1 MLNLSNPLNLN
12 QPDMA
17 RILPLFLLFL
27 FAVNLPAQEDF
38 RIVGYLPY
46 YRFGF
51 SDQINFEQLT
61 HLNIAFAN
69 PEMDGHLDVGGQ
81 NIDPIVS
88 IGKDNGLTVLI
99 SMGGGLTAAW
109 RDAWQFWMQ
118 APNRAEYIHNIM
130 EFVRVHELDGVDM
143 DLEGAD
149 VNALYS
155 PFVLELRDSL
165 AAEGKLLTA
174 ALPGSNRDPDISDA
188 ALNAFDW
195 INIMVY
201 NLTGPWAPNSP
212 GPHSPYS
219 FAVSSINNWFSQGVP
234 AERLTLGVPF
244 YGWDFSSSPV
254 ASFTYRA
261 IVEENPENAFNDQ
274 AGLRYYNGIPTIQNK
289 TLLAMNLV
297 SGIMI
302 WEIGQDSYTEY
313 SLLNAIYETV
323 YPPSGIEPAAPEDVF
338 SAFPNPFSEELSI
351 QNQSDSS
358 LGLRLTA
365 MDGRALRQFT
375 VDAHSTYWLNT
386 TSLTSGMYVLQVL
399 GQENPQAY
407 KVLRY

>member
-1 MLNLSNPLNLN
+1 
-12 QPDMA
+12 MA
-17 RILPLFLLFL
+17 RLLPLSLLLLFA
-27 FAVNLPAQEDF
+27 FNLPAQEDF

-69 PEMDGHLDVGGQ
+69 PEMDGQLDVGGE

-88 IGKDNGLTVLI
+88 IGKANGLTVLI

-165 AAEGKLLTA
+165 TSDGKLLTA
-174 ALPGSNRDPDISDA
+174 ALPGSNRDPDISNA

-195 INIMVY
+195 VNMMVY

-212 GPHSPYS
+212 GSHSPYS

-244 YGWDFSSSPV
+244 YGWDFSTNPV
-254 ASFTYRA
+254 PSFTYRT
-261 IVEENPENAFNDQ
+261 IVAENPDNAFNDQ
-274 AGLRYYNGIPTIQNK
+274 AGQRYYNGIPTIQNK
-289 TLLAMNLV
+289 TILAMELV
-297 SGIMI
+297 SGVMI

-323 YPPSGIEPAAPEDVF
+323 YPPSGTQQAPFADAL

-351 QNQSDSS
+351 QNESDSP
-358 LGLRLTA
+358 LDLRLA
-365 MDGRALRQFT
+365 SMDGRALQQFT
-375 VDAHSTYWLNT
+375 VDARSTQWLST
-386 TSLTSGMYVLQVL
+386 TALAPGMYILQVL
-399 GQENPQAY
+399 GQETPRAY
-407 KVLRY
+407 KVLRR